1 MTREQAKE
9 YILTN
14 STKYLHRDKS
24 GNGYICPICGNGTG
38 QNGTG
43 LRSKDNYRHF
53 KCFKCGF
60 YGDIIELIAKENG
73 LADGGSSEAFELA
86 RKIYQIEIDYTPNTD
101 YTHKTH
107 TTQQAP
113 NTQNTVKTD
122 NTDSEYN
129 TDKKRGI
136 ENMEKIVEYIK
147 NCKNDV
153 GKTDYLERRGIS
165 TRTAKRLN
173 IGYDESKGAIII
185 PTQGIEEIGYT
196 ERLIRPKNEIRYI
209 NRGKVGLF
217 NISSL
222 KANSPVFI
230 TEGAI
235 DAMSIIEV
243 GYNALAINSTSNTG
257 LLLSTLKRLQAES
270 KPIPMLYV
278 AMDNDAA
285 GESATISLIN
295 GFKELGLKYGLANLN
310 GAYKDANESL
320 LANRGIFSEVVK
332 EYAEGT
338 REQPT
343 LTPVTDYLQGFLD
356 DIKSSVNTPAIPTGF
371 KKLDE
376 NLGGGLFE
384 GLYVVG
390 AVSSLG
396 KTTLV
401 MQIAD
406 QIAQSGQDVLIFSLE
421 MARAELMAKSI
432 SRHTLL
438 DVQENGLDTSKAKT
452 QLGITDFNRYT
463 HYSPEE
469 KAIIGRA
476 IKDYEQYSNHLYI
489 YEGIGNIGVE
499 EVRKTVKNHIFF
511 TGNTPVVIIDYL
523 QILAPYE
530 VKATDKQNTDK
541 AVLELKRLSRD
552 YKLPVLAV
560 SSFNREAYS
569 SNVSM
574 ASFKESGAIEY
585 SSDVLI
591 GLQFAGIDFK
601 KAGEGIKDFKQ
612 VEELYRKDPRQIE
625 LKILK
630 NRKGRLNDRVAFS
643 YYPMFNLFKE
653 NDRQVTI

>member
-9 YILTN
+9 YMLTN
-14 STKYLHRDKS
+14 SHLYLNKDKS
-24 GNGYICPICGNGTG
+24 RKGYICPLCGNGSG

-43 LRSKDNYRHF
+43 LRSKDNGKHF

-73 LADGGSSEAFELA
+73 LTDGGSSEAFELA
-86 RKIYQIEIDYTPNTD
+86 RKAFKIEVENTPYTEH
-101 YTHKTH
+101 TH
-107 TTQQAP
+107 

-122 NTDSEYN
+122 
-129 TDKKRGI
+129 KKRGTKDMVEII
-136 ENMEKIVEYIK
+136 EYLKKCKIA
-147 NCKNDV
+147 V
-153 GKTDYLERRGIS
+153 GNTDYLESRGIS
-165 TRTAKRLN
+165 TETAKRLN
-173 IGYDESKGAIII
+173 IGYDESKRAIII
-185 PTQGIEEIGYT
+185 PSQSVEEIGYT
-196 ERLIRPKNEIRYI
+196 ERLIAPKNDVRYI

-217 NISSL
+217 NLSAL
-222 KANSPVFI
+222 EATAPVFI

-235 DAMSIIEV
+235 DAMSIVEV

-257 LLLSTLKRLQAES
+257 LLLTILKNMQADK
-270 KPIPMLYV
+270 KPIPPLYI

-295 GFKELGLKYGLANLN
+295 GLKELGLKYGIADLN
-310 GAYKDANESL
+310 GACKDANESL
-320 LANRGIFSEVVK
+320 TTNRGIFSEVVR

-343 LTPVTDYLQGFLD
+343 IKPVTDYLQGFLD

-432 SRHTLL
+432 SRHTAL
-438 DVQENGLDTSKAKT
+438 DARERKFDMEIAKT
-452 QLGITDFNRYT
+452 QLGITDFRRYAN
-463 HYSPEE
+463 YSEDE

-476 IKDYEQYSNHLYI
+476 IKEYAQYSKHLYI

-552 YKLPVLAV
+552 YKLPVLAI
-560 SSFNREAYS
+560 SSFNRDAYT

-591 GLQFAGIDFK
+591 GLQFADIDFK
-601 KAGEGIKDFKQ
+601 KSGEGIKDYKE
-612 VEELYRKDPRQIE
+612 VERLYKKDPRPIE

-630 NRKGRLNDRVAFS
+630 NRKGKINDKVFFS
-643 YYPMFNLFKE
+643 YYPMFNLFDE
-653 NDRQVTI
+653 SDRTVTL

>member
-9 YILTN
+9 YMLTN
-14 STKYLHRDKS
+14 SHAYLQKDKS
-24 GNGYICPICGNGTG
+24 GKGFICPLCGNGTG

-43 LRSKDNYRHF
+43 LRSKDNGKHF

-73 LADGGSSEAFELA
+73 LTDGGSSEAFELA
-86 RKIYQIEIDYTPNTD
+86 RKAFKIEIDNTPNTEYTHKTYNTPRTQNTDKTGSTESTPNTD
-101 YTHKTH
+101 
-107 TTQQAP
+107 
-113 NTQNTVKTD
+113 
-122 NTDSEYN
+122 S
-129 TDKKRGI
+129 KRGSK
-136 ENMEKIVEYIK
+136 NMEEIIEYIK
-147 NCKNDV
+147 RCRVAV
-153 GKTDYLERRGIS
+153 GDTDYLESRGIS
-165 TRTAKRLN
+165 TETAKRLN
-173 IGYDESKGAIII
+173 VGYDESKRAIII
-185 PTQGIEEIGYT
+185 PTQSTEEIGYT
-196 ERLIRPKNEIRYI
+196 ERLIVPKNDLRYI

-217 NISSL
+217 NLSAL
-222 KANSPVFI
+222 QATSPVFI

-243 GYNALAINSTSNTG
+243 GYSALAINSVSNTG
-257 LLLSTLKRLQAES
+257 LLLTMLKQMQADK
-270 KPIPMLYV
+270 KPIPMLYI

-285 GESATISLIN
+285 GESATISLMN
-295 GFKELGLKYGLANLN
+295 GLKELGLNYGIANLN
-310 GAYKDANESL
+310 GACKDANESL
-320 LANRGIFSEVVK
+320 TTNRGIFSEVVR

-338 REQPT
+338 REKPT
-343 LTPVTDYLQGFLD
+343 LKPVTEYLQGFLD

-371 KKLDE
+371 KKLDD

-438 DVQENGLDTSKAKT
+438 DVQARGLDSSRAKT
-452 QLGITDFNRYT
+452 QLGITDFNRYAQ
-463 HYSPEE
+463 YSTEE

-476 IKDYEQYSNHLYI
+476 IKDYEKYSNHLYI

-499 EVRKTVKNHIFF
+499 EVRKAVKNHIFF
-511 TGNTPVVIIDYL
+511 TGKTPVVIIDYL
-523 QILAPYE
+523 QILAPYDTR
-530 VKATDKQNTDK
+530 ATDKQNTDK
-541 AVLELKRLSRD
+541 AVIELKRVSRD
-552 YKLPVLAV
+552 YKLPVLAI
-560 SSFNREAYS
+560 SSFNRDSYTSE
-569 SNVSM
+569 VSM

-591 GLQFAGIDFK
+591 GLQFEGVSRTK
-601 KAGEGIKDFKQ
+601 NGEGIRDYKQ
-612 VEELYRKDPRQIE
+612 VEQLYQANPRKIE

-630 NRKGRLNDRVAFS
+630 NRKGRLNDKVSFS

-653 NDRQVTI
+653 NDRTVTV